1 MTIKAD
7 QNPLLQ
13 LPDYAPIHQIKNND
27 QRGGGVVLYVRVLIL
42 KYQKTQSITSND
54 TECACIR
61 IIGKKAKYKIVSC
74 IYQSPRGDSHTLLEE
89 VKYVICKNHEK
100 LLCKFLRLFDKYK
113 CSSNLV
119 LQNRVFLLIN
129 RSARETESSGTIID
143 HVLTKTIID
152 SEAQSGIKKIKISNH
167 FVVLALMEKS
177 LV

>member
-1 MTIKAD
+1 M
-7 QNPLLQ
+7 LQ
-13 LPDYAPIHQIKNND
+13 LPDYTPIHQIKNND

-42 KYQKTQSITSND
+42 KYQKTQSINSND
-54 TECACIR
+54 IECACIR
-61 IIGKKAKYKIVSC
+61 IIGKNAKNKIVSC

-89 VKYVICKNHEK
+89 VKHVICKNHEK

-152 SEAQSGIKKIKISNH
+152 SEAQSGIMKNKNKQSLCCVCLDGNKFGIIKY
-167 FVVLALMEKS
+167 
-177 LV
+177 